1 MSSVQQAYLR
11 FIHDRKKDILGEA
24 LFLVL
29 KVLSLL
35 FLAGW
40 WMRKAA
46 FRTGIL
52 RRRRLPCPVVSVG
65 NITTGG
71 TGKTPLVIALARSF
85 VKAGKR
91 VAVLSRGYKG
101 RRPLKR
107 PLWVSDGK
115 RILAGPMEA
124 GDEPVLIARKVP
136 EAAVLVHP
144 VRYRSGLEAIARFKP
159 DIIILD
165 DGFQRRFSLHRDL
178 DLLVVDALNP
188 FSSGWPLPAG
198 LLREPL
204 TALSEA
210 GVFVVNKADQAAN
223 LNDLLTVLRSRN
235 PRAFVV
241 ESKYEPALLR
251 DLTTGKRMNPSH
263 LDGSPVGALSGIAA
277 PLSFIRTLASHK
289 VIVRH
294 AYNFDDH
301 YTYTTEELRKVAE
314 DAQRR
319 GLEYLVTTE
328 KDEVKFPRGLELPV
342 PVLVFEVEWRIT
354 GGREHWETVM
364 KGLQL
369 AAGGG

>member
-1 MSSVQQAYLR
+1 LSSIQQAYLR
-11 FIHDRKKDILGEA
+11 FIHDRRKDLVGEA
-24 LFLVL
+24 VFLVL
-29 KVLSLL
+29 KGLSWL

-40 WMRKAA
+40 WTRRAA
-46 FRTGIL
+46 FAVRLL

-65 NITTGG
+65 NLTTGG
-71 TGKTPLVIALARSF
+71 TGKTPLVIELARSF

-101 RRPLKR
+101 RRPGSR
-107 PLWVSDGK
+107 PLWVSDGRK
-115 RILAGPMEA
+115 VLAGPAEA

-144 VRYRSGLEAIARFKP
+144 VRYQAGMEAVAGFKP
-159 DIIILD
+159 DVIVLD

-204 TALSEA
+204 SALSEA

-223 LNDLLTVLRSRN
+223 LEDIRTVLKARN

-241 ESKYEPALLR
+241 ESRYEPALLR

-263 LDGSPVGALSGIAA
+263 LDGSPVGALSGLAT
-277 PLSFIRTLASHK
+277 PLYFVRTLAAHK

-294 AYNFDDH
+294 AYTFDDH
-301 YTYTTEELRKVAE
+301 YAYTAEELREVAR

-328 KDEVKFPRGLELPV
+328 KDEVKFPAGLELPV
-342 PVLVFEVEWRIT
+342 PVLVLEIEWRIT
-354 GGREHWETVM
+354 RGREHWDTVM
-364 KGLQL
+364 RGLQL
-369 AAGGG
+369 AAGA